1 MDEWPKSGDL
11 NLKGT
16 EDLPWEDF
24 FEKIDQQL
32 KSTDSTA
39 LNSLRRVTSVSS
51 SVATLPYKKALCYGS
66 CPTEE
71 TEQLRIV
78 RCSYCDLIVKVV
90 GYGHHMRLRHNYRPP
105 PSSAS
110 NSGDDCQDFLLS
122 PPHIPALGPS
132 TSGAIDDQLETD
144 LPITGDDLDLA
155 RPSSSRSFNSTTND
169 RICSPPYY
177 VEQCKDLV
185 LVLSKRS
192 PNKATTVGPTRA
204 VTQKIGQKTDESGKE
219 VPTKSGPIRRRYFP
233 RKRRGRKATSRK
245 SVKAMDAFESENQA
259 NRNHREESYSG
270 DRSDLLAYLEE
281 DGSDLAFMPR
291 LSPSTSY
298 MENELD
304 NTETPQLFATT
315 SRHQII
321 NASCQ
326 KETKI
331 QSTTLESRNTTV
343 DARMARMRRTVSE
356 LQGFKPP
363 DVLNHRQISSNA
375 QCLNRKSTSIC
386 SPDKQSSSSDTETN
400 VLARLLK
407 LPGLSVT
414 ALSPQG
420 KRSPLKGMSSG
431 PPTPELLSKV
441 KQCLSSNS
449 YDTDYRKKI
458 LKELDSRTLLLKT
471 PERSFRISN
480 GSGRVH
486 PTCSVPLSPSS
497 DSNYSSSSVS
507 NDEGVPGPDGVELH
521 NLKPSMDAASAKL
534 RSFFLKHVE
543 STPSTSKTTFLSNK
557 TSVRQGEDRLSLKNE
572 CPVTTQEE
580 YERLSKVEKE
590 CEEKLVKPQSKH
602 QTNTRPPILKLL
614 PAGNRVFPQTV
625 VPFFRKSSQGQHSPL
640 QCPETKESL
649 TSDNRTVMLKK
660 KNVKTSPKTSI
671 LPPLAPNKPSMIVH
685 GSSGTRFVSVSGSTN
700 SLIHPAIGENSANI
714 RKMSS
719 STHTLTTGS
728 NVMMQSQSSTNPM
741 CNVDDTP
748 TQAQMSGRLLGT
760 QPGRI
765 AGDTPHYVTGSSS
778 PQIGAKDQPMA
789 LPSKLPG
796 SRPLVKTMRQP
807 VALKSAAV
815 ASGSSPLAG
824 SMESISRDSSYK
836 GKPTPPGFGLIN
848 GHMNISGNESH
859 QYNTSNSGTTYGGEL
874 CQDWQQYMTVQ
885 GAVNDNNISTM
896 HNFATVRTNITDTNG
911 KLSAGQAIGSVTR
924 PIHTLQQY
932 QHQEQPVGAKKRL
945 YNGVSPANYGGSSA
959 APAPSDQQ
967 QAQLVKKFRPI
978 VPRITQTIQRNGAGV
993 VPQNNTNK
1001 SFHLHYN
1008 KRQGLRKVF
1017 TSTSA
1022 ENPSMVGVAMKS
1034 HTNTGSIGL
1043 QHAQQN
1049 QQHSSN
1055 ATIWTVHHPQ
1065 QQPSKPYANIGGTSA
1080 IPSTSAYKMQSN
1092 MLRHT
1097 NSQNS
1102 RTPNYRPIARQMRTV
1117 PNAATSSAGMQSHA
1131 QTSWT
1136 PTQRAMPQAQSNMS
1150 YSSSMQSIPWQK
1162 YNKGE
1167 NEFLNGRLQPD
1178 LTMNGRWTAQQPTIP
1193 NTNPSNMGGMEASCQ
1208 LLYMPTKKSKPQ
1220 QNQRNGGYYTAVS
1233 SPILMPNINHQSHD
1247 MPVAQFHSL
1256 QGMEPPPVLE
1266 AEVNVTMGTEDYYN
1280 NHRPF
1285 LLNSTEDR
1293 R

>member
-1 MDEWPKSGDL
+1 MDEWPKTGDL

-16 EDLPWEDF
+16 DDLPWEDF

-32 KSTDSTA
+32 KTSDSTA
-39 LNSLRRVTSVSS
+39 LNSIRRVTSVPS

-132 TSGAIDDQLETD
+132 TSGTIDDQLEAD

-192 PNKATTVGPTRA
+192 PNKATTVGPARA
-204 VTQKIGQKTDESGKE
+204 VVQNIRQKTDESGKE
-219 VPTKSGPIRRRYFP
+219 IPTKSGPIRRRSSP
-233 RKRRGRKATSRK
+233 RKRRGRKAIFRK
-245 SVKAMDAFESENQA
+245 PVKAMDALESENQT
-259 NRNHREESYSG
+259 NRNHGEESYSG

-304 NTETPQLFATT
+304 NNETPQQLSETI
-315 SRHQII
+315 SRHQIM

-326 KETKI
+326 KEANI
-331 QSTTLESRNTTV
+331 QSTMLESRNSTV
-343 DARMARMRRTVSE
+343 DARIARMRRTVSE

-363 DVLNHRQISSNA
+363 A
-375 QCLNRKSTSIC
+375 
-386 SPDKQSSSSDTETN
+386 SSSDTETN

-431 PPTPELLSKV
+431 PATPELLSRV
-441 KQCLSSNS
+441 KQCLSSNT

-458 LKELDSRTLLLKT
+458 LMELDSRTLLLKT

-521 NLKPSMDAASAKL
+521 CLKPSMDAASAKL

-543 STPSTSKTTFLSNK
+543 STPSTSKTAFLSNK
-557 TSVRQGEDRLSLKNE
+557 MSVKQGEDNLSLKNE
-572 CPVTTQEE
+572 CPVITQEE
-580 YERLSKVEKE
+580 YGRLSKVEKVKE
-590 CEEKLVKPQSKH
+590 CEEKLVKPQTIP
-602 QTNTRPPILKLL
+602 QTNTRPPVLKLL
-614 PAGNRVFPQTV
+614 PAGNRVFPQNI

-640 QCPETKESL
+640 QCTEMKESL
-649 TSDNRTVMLKK
+649 TTDNRTIMLKK
-660 KNVKTSPKTSI
+660 KNVKTLPKTSN
-671 LPPLAPNKPSMIVH
+671 LPLLAPNKPSMIVH
-685 GSSGTRFVSVSGSTN
+685 GSSGTRFVSVSSSN
-700 SLIHPAIGENSANI
+700 SLVHPTIGETSGNL
-714 RKMSS
+714 RKISS
-719 STHTLTTGS
+719 SSYALTSSS
-728 NVMMQSQSSTNPM
+728 NVMMQSKSSTNHIM
-741 CNVDDTP
+741 CNANVDDTS

-760 QPGRI
+760 QSSRLS
-765 AGDTPHYVTGSSS
+765 GDTPHYAAGSSS
-778 PQIGAKDQPMA
+778 PQVGPKDQRQT
-789 LPSKLPG
+789 LNSRLPG
-796 SRPLVKTMRQP
+796 SRPLVKPMRQP

-836 GKPTPPGFGLIN
+836 GKHAPGFGLIN
-848 GHMNISGNESH
+848 GNINIGGNESH
-859 QYNTSNSGTTYGGEL
+859 QYNTSNFGTTCGGEQ
-874 CQDWQQYMTVQ
+874 CPDWQQYMMVQ
-885 GAVNDNNISTM
+885 GTVNDNNISTT
-896 HNFATVRTNITDTNG
+896 HNFATVRANITDTNG
-911 KLSAGQAIGSVTR
+911 KLPANQPIGSATR

-932 QHQEQPVGAKKRL
+932 HHQEQLVGAKKRL
-945 YNGVSPANYGGSSA
+945 YNSVSPANYGSSSA

-978 VPRITQTIQRNGAGV
+978 VPRTAQTMQRNGTGV
-993 VPQNNTNK
+993 IPQNSTNK

-1034 HTNTGSIGL
+1034 HTNMGSIGQ

-1065 QQPSKPYANIGGTSA
+1065 QQPSKPYTNIGGTSA
-1080 IPSTSAYKMQSN
+1080 IPSTSAYKVQSN

-1117 PNAATSSAGMQSHA
+1117 PNVATSSSGMQSQA

-1136 PTQRAMPQAQSNMS
+1136 PNQRAMPQAQSNMS
-1150 YSSSMQSIPWQK
+1150 YASSMQSIPWQK

-1178 LTMNGRWTAQQPTIP
+1178 MTMNGRWAAQQHTI
-1193 NTNPSNMGGMEASCQ
+1193 PSNMGSMEAPCQ

-1220 QNQRNGGYYTAVS
+1220 QNQRNGGYYAAVS
-1233 SPILMPNINHQSHD
+1233 SPMLMPNINHQSHE

-1256 QGMEPPPVLE
+1256 QGIEPPPVLE
-1266 AEVNVTMGTEDYYN
+1266 AEVNVTMGDEEYYN
-1280 NHRPF
+1280 NHQPF
-1285 LLNSTEDR
+1285 LFNSTEDR